1 MNNLDLRSVRQRLG
15 WSEQKAAHRLGVSQS
30 YLSMLENGKRRL
42 TKTLARRVMN
52 VFGMPA
58 TVLPPSSPARW
69 DAQEL
74 ARQLAALDYPG
85 FAYLQARGRT
95 EKRNPAEVLLSALTD
110 EHLEARLVEALP
122 WLLLRYWNI
131 DQGWLVEQA
140 KVRDLQ
146 NRLGFVATLARR
158 LGEKADPVNVDRTRA
173 LSKLE
178 ATLSMSK
185 LAKEDTLGKP
195 PQSAAERNWVLEN
208 RTEDAKNWNILNN
221 WRPEH
226 FQYVDV

>member
-1 MNNLDLRSVRQRLG
+1 M
-15 WSEQKAAHRLGVSQS
+15 SQS

-42 TKTLARRVMN
+42 TKTLARRAMN

-58 TVLPPSSPARW
+58 TVLPPSSPAQW

-74 ARQLAALDYPG
+74 AQQLAALDYPG
-85 FAYLQARGRT
+85 FAYLQAHRRT
-95 EKRNPAEVLLSALTD
+95 EKRNPAEVLLAALSD
-110 EHLEARLVEALP
+110 ERLEARLVEALP
-122 WLLLRYWNI
+122 WLLLRYWTV

-173 LSKLE
+173 LSNLE
-178 ATLSMSK
+178 ATLGMSK

-195 PQSAAERNWVLEN
+195 PQSALERNWVLEN
-208 RTEDAKNWNILNN
+208 RTEDAKNWNMLNN

>member
-1 MNNLDLRSVRQRLG
+1 MNDLNLRSVRQQLG

-42 TKTLARRVMN
+42 TKKLALRVMS

-58 TVLPPSSPARW
+58 TVLPPSSPAKW

-74 ARQLAALDYPG
+74 AQQLATLEYPG
-85 FAYLQARGRT
+85 FAYLRAHGRA
-95 EKRNPAEVLLSALTD
+95 KRNPAEVLLAALSD

-122 WLLLRYWNI
+122 WLLLRYWNM

-158 LGEKADPVNVDRTRA
+158 LGEKTDPSNVDRSLA

-178 ATLSMSK
+178 ATLNRSK
-185 LAKEDTLGKP
+185 LAKEDTLGRP
-195 PQSAAERNWVLEN
+195 PQSPTERKWVLEN
-208 RTEDAKNWNILNN
+208 RTEDARNWNMLND

-226 FQYVDV
+226 FQYVSV